1 MSIVCAISGD
11 IPETPIVSHV
21 SGHVFEKRLLEKWVE
36 DKGTDPVT
44 NEPLSMEQT
53 TEIKN
58 SESVIRPRAPAW
70 TSIPGI
76 LKCLQDEW
84 DALMLHQY
92 SLRDQ
97 LQNSRQELSHSLY
110 QHDAACRVIARL
122 QKDATEAKDALSN
135 LRPMSEAYQMQMM
148 QAAQKMAAA
157 NNQNAN
163 GEVNENEIVNEIE
176 EVPSMNGAAATASKV
191 PEGHIPA
198 ASNETFDQQAEN
210 EDGTIPLH
218 IIEEIMKNNEEQSK
232 SRKRRQKDKNAW
244 PDLANQDEI
253 LNFSANFDYAGF
265 HSSSYPGILSLAIDE
280 DAFPGHILRF
290 WWVDLY
296 CEFC

>member
-11 IPETPIVSHV
+11 IPDTPVVSHV
-21 SGHVFEKRLLEKWVE
+21 SGHVFEKRLLEKWIE

-44 NEPLSMEQT
+44 NEPLSMDQV

-122 QKDATEAKDALSN
+122 QKDTADAKEALST
-135 LRPMSEAYQMQMM
+135 LRPIQEAEIYNKLMAQQMQAQQNGHADENAIQNEMETSQSETDQAPAPGPSAM
-148 QAAQKMAAA
+148 VESAENVGQLDAAQL
-157 NNQNAN
+157 
-163 GEVNENEIVNEIE
+163 
-176 EVPSMNGAAATASKV
+176 VP
-191 PEGHIPA
+191 
-198 ASNETFDQQAEN
+198 AEKAV
-210 EDGTIPLH
+210 IPLH
-218 IIEEIMKNNEEQSK
+218 IVEEILKNNEVMSK
-232 SRKRRQKDKNAW
+232 ERKARQKNKEAW
-244 PDLANQDEI
+244 PDLAKQDEI
-253 LNFSANFDYAGF
+253 LNFSPNFDYAGF
-265 HSSSYPGILSLAIDE
+265 HSSSHPGINKIVLDE
-280 DAFPGHILRF
+280 DQFPGHILRF
-290 WWVDLY
+290 WRKT
-296 CEFC
+296 